1 MTLPPMP
8 PGTGPAPGVAVPPG
22 SRRNGL
28 GTAALVS
35 GLLALP
41 GAFLVAP
48 GVIFGALAIV
58 CGIKG
63 RARVRR
69 GEATNGGQ
77 ALSGLVL
84 GSVAVLFLVA
94 VVGFGAL
101 FYGQNR
107 TQIDELQDCLR
118 TAGADTTAQTTCR
131 SQFETKIGR

>member
-8 PGTGPAPGVAVPPG
+8 PGTGPVPGAPGSPA

-28 GTAALVS
+28 GIAALVS

-48 GVIFGALAIV
+48 GVIFGALAV
-58 CGIKG
+58 VLGIKG
-63 RARVRR
+63 RARARR

-77 ALSGLVL
+77 ALAGLVL
-84 GSVAVLFLVA
+84 GGVAMLFLVA

-107 TQIDELQDCLR
+107 TQINELQDCLR
-118 TAGADTTAQTTCR
+118 TAGADTAAQTDCR
-131 SQFETKIGR
+131 TQFEGKIGR